1 MHSSDTIPRPGL
13 VGVSDALEP
22 ADPMERALL
31 AHGYRLE
38 RRLGEGGMGVVYIAF
53 DELLDRN
60 IGALHEIAARGG
72 PLVVVTHE
80 DVDLVSRL
88 TDGSRSRCDGP
99 VEICWDAGA
108 PVRTSTRRTGRV
120 AEGFWTHL
128 RDLSGNRR

>member
-1 MHSSDTIPRPGL
+1 MLRIA
-13 VGVSDALEP
+13 VGGFAPLP
-22 ADPMERALL
+22 A
-31 AHGYRLE
+31 
-38 RRLGEGGMGVVYIAF
+38 
-53 DELLDRN
+53 
-60 IGALHEIAARGG
+60 
-72 PLVVVTHE
+72 HE

-88 TDGSRSRCDGP
+88 TDGSRSRYDGP